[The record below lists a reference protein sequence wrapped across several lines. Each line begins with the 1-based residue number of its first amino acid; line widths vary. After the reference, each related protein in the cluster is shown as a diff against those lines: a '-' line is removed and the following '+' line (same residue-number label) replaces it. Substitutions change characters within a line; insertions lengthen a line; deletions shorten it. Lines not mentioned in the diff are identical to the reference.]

1 MTVELDA
8 EVAAALAPVR
18 EAMKAIPPLVPGD
31 WRGRREVFD
40 AAITAQDALLTAPDG
55 VVVTSCAATAE
66 DGASIP
72 LRLYR
77 PTEIR
82 SPALA
87 VHLHGGGMFLGGL
100 DTHDSRCR
108 AYAALSGVALLSVG
122 YRLAPEHPHPVPVE
136 DCYAALRWA
145 ADNAPGLGVDPRR
158 VAVMG
163 DSAGGGLAA
172 GVALLAR
179 DRGGPDLAA
188 QILIQPML
196 DDRTIVA
203 RPDLDGVA
211 TWTVDDN
218 LTGWTCLLGEAAG
231 GPDTPGYATPG
242 RATDLTGL
250 PPAYVE
256 TGQLDLFREE
266 DVSYADRLGR
276 AGVPVELVQ
285 YPAVPHAF
293 DTFAPAAAVSRR
305 AIAGRVQ
312 ALRAL

>member
-1 MTVELDA
+1 VTVALDA
-8 EVAAALAPVR
+8 EIAAALAPVY

-31 WRGRREVFD
+31 WRGRREVFG
-40 AAITAQDALLTAPDG
+40 AAIAAQADLLPAPDG

-66 DGASIP
+66 DGATVP
-72 LRLYR
+72 MRLYR
-77 PTEIR
+77 PAEVR

-87 VHLHGGGMFLGGL
+87 IYLHGGGMFLGSL
-100 DTHDSRCR
+100 DTHDARCR
-108 AYAALSGVALLSVG
+108 TYAALSGVPLLSVG

-145 ADNAPGLGVDPRR
+145 AGNAAGLGVDPARI
-158 VAVMG
+158 AVMG

-179 DRGGPDLAA
+179 DRGGPALAA
-188 QILIQPML
+188 QILIYPML

-203 RPDLDGVA
+203 MPDLEGIT
-211 TWTVDDN
+211 TWTVEDN

-231 GPDTPGYATPG
+231 GPDTPGYAAPG
-242 RATDLTGL
+242 RATHLQGL
-250 PPAYVE
+250 PPAYIE
-256 TGQLDLFREE
+256 TGQLDIFRDENIT
-266 DVSYADRLGR
+266 YADRLGR

-293 DTFAPAAAVSRR
+293 DTFNPEAAVSRR
-305 AIAGRVQ
+305 ATAARVLALQ
-312 ALRAL
+312 AL